1 MRRLTHPTELLMRTS
16 DTRPCTPRRALSTAA
31 RLLAVTTMAGMGLV
45 HLIKADL
52 DPSWA
57 PISAYALGDHGWVM
71 TLTFL
76 TWSASIGALALAI
89 GGHRGWLPRIGAAS
103 LWLAAIGPLLAAIFP
118 SDPPGTRPEDIT
130 TTGQVHGTGA
140 LLTDLTLV
148 AAALASWHLATR
160 HRNPHT
166 RLLTVLTAAGW
177 LGFLWLGIAMAV
189 YLPDNDGILG
199 PETPVGWAHR
209 FLLVSILVWQI
220 AAAHTLNLHI
230 TQRTTQPDRTVT
242 HG

>member
-1 MRRLTHPTELLMRTS
+1 MTTS
-16 DTRPCTPRRALSTAA
+16 DTQPCTPRPALSAAA
-31 RLLAVTTMAGMGLV
+31 RLLALATVAGMALV
-45 HLIKADL
+45 HLVKADL

-76 TWSASIGALALAI
+76 TWSASLGALALAI
-89 GGHRGWLPRIGAAS
+89 GSHRGWLIRIAAAS

-118 SDPPGTRPEDIT
+118 SDPLGTRPEDIT
-130 TTGQVHGTGA
+130 TTGQWHGTGA

-160 HRNPHT
+160 HRSPYT
-166 RLLTVLTAAGW
+166 RLLTGLTAAGW

-189 YLPDNDGILG
+189 HLPDNDGILG

-209 FLLVSILVWQI
+209 FLLVSILAWQI
-220 AAAHTLNLHI
+220 AAAHALLPHT
-230 TQRTTQPDRTVT
+230 TQQTPQPDRTRT